1 VSELLT
7 KILAWL
13 NAGASPVGRTVLGF
27 VGTMPGWL
35 SNSIISLVAGV
46 GMLLIFKH
54 TSNQAA
60 IGRARDGIKA
70 DLLSLR
76 LFKDSI
82 TVTFGAQGRMIKG
95 AGLLFVHAMVPLA
108 VMLVPIMLLLGQ
120 MGVWYQ
126 FKPLA
131 VGEEV
136 VVALKV
142 APAVGLDAQMPDIQL
157 QPNDAVEIAVGPMA
171 SAGAGEVWWTLR
183 ALKPGTHTLTFLVDG
198 ESVTKTLTVGDHPMR
213 VSKLRPGMHFTDVLL
228 HPDERP
234 FRADDTVEWIDV
246 QYAESVSLTAGADN
260 WVIYF
265 FIASIVFALLFKGML
280 GVRI

>member
-1 VSELLT
+1 MSELLT

-13 NAGASPVGRTVLGF
+13 NAGASPIGRTVFGF
-27 VGTMPGWL
+27 IGVMPGWL

-46 GMLLIFKH
+46 GMLWVFKH
-54 TSNQAA
+54 TSNQTA

-76 LFKDSI
+76 LFKDSLA
-82 TVTFGAQGRMIKG
+82 VTFGAQGRMIKG

-126 FKPLA
+126 FAPLA
-131 VGEEV
+131 VGEEA
-136 VVALKV
+136 VVAMKL
-142 APAVGLDAQMPDIQL
+142 APSDEWPTVRL
-157 QPNDAVEIAVGPMA
+157 QPNDAVEVAVGPMA
-171 SAGAGEVWWTLR
+171 SPGAGEVWWTLR
-183 ALKPGTHTLTFLVDG
+183 AIKPGNHTLTFDVGG
-198 ESVTKTLTVGDHPMR
+198 ETVTKALAVGSHPMR
-213 VSKLRPGMHFTDVLL
+213 VSKRRPDMSFTDVLL
-228 HPDERP
+228 HPDEKP
-234 FRADDTVEWIDV
+234 FRAADTVRWIDI
-246 QYAESVSLTAGADN
+246 QYASSVSWTSGADY